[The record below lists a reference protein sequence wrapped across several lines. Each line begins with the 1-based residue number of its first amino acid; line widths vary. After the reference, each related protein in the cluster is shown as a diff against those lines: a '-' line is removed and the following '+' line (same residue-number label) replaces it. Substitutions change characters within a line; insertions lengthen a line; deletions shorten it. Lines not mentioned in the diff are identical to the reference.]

1 MLIEDDDEEDV
12 GVKPRRNPRK
22 LKRNSMRRKK
32 NDKNIISMGK
42 RGNNIRQ
49 RCRSTLMLI
58 PPRIRVSSRGRVIK
72 PRLKSEAGIRT
83 VYNID
88 GNPLRARTSI
98 TSRGDR
104 KSKFSDELVRII
116 LFIC

>member
-1 MLIEDDDEEDV
+1 MLIEHDDEEDA

-49 RCRSTLMLI
+49 RCRATLMLI

-72 PRLKSEAGIRT
+72 PRLKSEAGIP
-83 VYNID
+83 I
-88 GNPLRARTSI
+88 GNPLRTRTSI